1 MPSRRSAGNMQSMQQ
16 PIGLLQP
23 RNHRTSQ
30 HTMKFIPTLI
40 AAAAALATC
49 AASAQVAGAIGGLD
63 DSANFLA
70 LSNVNVAGGA
80 IYSDAED
87 YPGFAARPDNAVPLI
102 VTVGNW
108 VAAGPDNTNNG
119 GGNATLTLAA
129 GTTYVSFLWGSPDAY
144 NTLTVNTDAG
154 SMNFTAGA
162 LGILPVAGSQIQ
174 ANYVNFTPMG
184 AATAITSLVFS
195 SPNSNAFEISN
206 VTAVPEPGT
215 YAMLLAGL
223 GALGFMARRR
233 KTA

>member
-1 MPSRRSAGNMQSMQQ
+1 
-16 PIGLLQP
+16 
-23 RNHRTSQ
+23 
-30 HTMKFIPTLI
+30 MKLIPTFI
-40 AAAAALATC
+40 AAAAALAAG
-49 AASAQVAGAIGGLD
+49 AASAQVAGGIGGLD

-70 LSNVNVAGGA
+70 LSNANVSGGA

-108 VAAGPDNTNNG
+108 VAAGPSNNNNLG
-119 GGNATLTLAA
+119 GDATLTLPT
-129 GTTYVSFLWGSPDAY
+129 GTTYVSFLWGSPDTY

-154 SMNFTAGA
+154 SLAFTAAA

-174 ANYVNFTPMG
+174 ANYVNFTPTG

-195 SPNSNAFEISN
+195 SPNTNAFEISN

-223 GALGFMARRR
+223 GALGVVARRR
-233 KTA
+233 RTV